1 MFPCKLRTILPV
13 SAQVS
18 PQDVGDHAPELARED
33 VDWQQPK
40 SVGMVGEDVE
50 DAARLLAVGPDDGV
64 GQRGRDDRE
73 AADGED
79 ACREA
84 AWIEAAADVEQDGVG
99 GHGQQDQNCRHKDH
113 FEEYASQCEPLAVGH
128 RRPRPQSADGSWQ
141 MAATE
146 RRDGAEAQ

>member
-1 MFPCKLRTILPV
+1 MFTCKLRTILPV

-33 VDWQQPK
+33 VDRQQPK

-84 AWIEAAADVEQDGVG
+84 FQ
-99 GHGQQDQNCRHKDH
+99 
-113 FEEYASQCEPLAVGH
+113 
-128 RRPRPQSADGSWQ
+128 PR
-141 MAATE
+141 
-146 RRDGAEAQ
+146 